1 MLSNNSW
8 GTIFYKTYGRANFT
22 AAKEICAKDGSSLPL
37 PKSGLIIL
45 KAIKISSIMFNFLD
59 EENEFISG
67 LNQPDLRT
75 WLNIAN
81 INGEYVA
88 SDGTP
93 LQYTNWQRNE
103 PKNKTGSEYGQDTHL
118 INLIQSSWSNIT

>member
-1 MLSNNSW
+1 MVHHYPYQNQVWSFWKLS
-8 GTIFYKTYGRANFT
+8 KLVQL
-22 AAKEICAKDGSSLPL
+22 C
-37 PKSGLIIL
+37 
-45 KAIKISSIMFNFLD
+45 SIFLD

-118 INLIQSSWSNIT
+118 INLIQSSWSNITWSIIGYKL